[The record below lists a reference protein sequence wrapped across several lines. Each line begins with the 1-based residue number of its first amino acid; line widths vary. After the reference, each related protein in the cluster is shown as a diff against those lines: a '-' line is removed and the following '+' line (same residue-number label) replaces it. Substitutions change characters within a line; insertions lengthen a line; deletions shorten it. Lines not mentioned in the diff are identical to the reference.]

1 MLLDDDVV
9 TNGKTQPSPFAGRL
23 CRKERIE
30 KLLLYFGRNS
40 SAVVADAY
48 FNAVAKVLGRGRQR
62 GLVAASI
69 HFRLTL
75 GRGIEPVCDQVEQN
89 PCNFLREQI
98 DLAGGRVKELLQD
111 D

>member
-9 TNGKTQPSPFAGRL
+9 TNGKAQPSSFAGRL

-30 KLLLYFGRNS
+30 QLLLHFGRNS

-62 GLVAASI
+62 GLVAASSSP
-69 HFRLTL
+69 HVKLT
-75 GRGIEPVCDQVEQN
+75 GDFGNAIEVIRIGDCFP
-89 PCNFLREQI
+89 LRI
-98 DLAGGRVKELLQD
+98 FAKNS
-111 D
+111 